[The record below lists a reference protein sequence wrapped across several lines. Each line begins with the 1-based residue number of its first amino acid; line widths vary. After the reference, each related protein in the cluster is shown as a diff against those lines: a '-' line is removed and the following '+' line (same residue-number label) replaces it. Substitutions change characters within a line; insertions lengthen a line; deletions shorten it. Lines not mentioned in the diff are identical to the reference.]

1 VIDVEQHALRAFEQ
15 DAASAR
21 PRLVQRQPDRPREGQ
36 HEPGNLAQVRLQ
48 RLAIDRRFPEARA
61 QRVVMRAQ
69 AIELRIEP
77 VDMGEVADADRA
89 AADLVLISRA
99 DAAPGGADLALAR
112 RVLAQPVEIAVDR
125 QDQRAGI
132 GEMKIVGRDRQPL
145 PAQLLD
151 LVAQRPG
158 IEHHAVADD
167 AQRAPD
173 DAGREQREL
182 VDLIADDERVAGIV
196 PALEARHHVR
206 PAGEPVDDLALALI
220 APLPAD
226 DGDVR
231 QCLFLFIEM
240 RARSR
245 HPPPSLR
252 GAQRRSNPV
261 SDSVWIASLR
271 SQ

>member
-69 AIELRIEP
+69 AIELRIEL

-125 QDQRAGI
+125 RIKGQVSATRSTSGSTLTPWPRSRSTSSRRAQGSSTT
-132 GEMKIVGRDRQPL
+132 PL
-145 PAQLLD
+145 PMID
-151 LVAQRPG
+151 
-158 IEHHAVADD
+158 
-167 AQRAPD
+167 
-173 DAGREQREL
+173 
-182 VDLIADDERVAGIV
+182 RV
-196 PALEARHHVR
+196 
-206 PAGEPVDDLALALI
+206 PVTM
-220 APLPAD
+220 PL
-226 DGDVR
+226 G
-231 QCLFLFIEM
+231 
-240 RARSR
+240 S
-245 HPPPSLR
+245 
-252 GAQRRSNPV
+252 
-261 SDSVWIASLR
+261 SDNL
-271 SQ
+271 